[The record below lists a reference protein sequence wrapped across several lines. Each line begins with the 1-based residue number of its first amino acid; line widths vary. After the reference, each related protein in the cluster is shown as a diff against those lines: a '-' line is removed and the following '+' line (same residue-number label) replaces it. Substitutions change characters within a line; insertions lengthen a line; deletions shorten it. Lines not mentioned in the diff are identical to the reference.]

1 MNETTFSRRVHA
13 IVKAIPKGS
22 VLTYGQVA
30 AAAGTPGAARAVG
43 SLMKANLNPDIP
55 CHRVVRSDGKI
66 GEYNRAGGSLTK
78 WKRLQDEGV
87 DMSRL
92 HL

>member
-1 MNETTFSRRVHA
+1 MNETVFSRRVHTV
-13 IVKAIPKGS
+13 VKAIPKGS

-43 SLMKANLNPDIP
+43 SLMKANLNPEIP

-66 GEYNRAGGSLTK
+66 GEYNRAGGSQTK

>member
-1 MNETTFSRRVHA
+1 MKDTMFSTRVHA
-13 IVKAIPKGS
+13 VVKAIPTGS
-22 VLTYGQVA
+22 ILTYGQVA

-66 GEYNRAGGSLTK
+66 GEYNRAGGSQTK

>member
-1 MNETTFSRRVHA
+1 MRQSSFSDRVHA

-22 VLTYGQVA
+22 VLSYGQVA

-66 GEYNRAGGSLTK
+66 GEYNRAGGSQTK

-92 HL
+92 RL

>member
-1 MNETTFSRRVHA
+1 MKDTMFSTRVHA
-13 IVKAIPKGS
+13 VVKAIPKGS

-66 GEYNRAGGSLTK
+66 GAYNRAGGSQTK

>member
-1 MNETTFSRRVHA
+1 MKDTIFSRRVHA
-13 IVKAIPKGS
+13 VVKAIPKGT

-66 GEYNRAGGSLTK
+66 GEYNRAGGSQTK